1 MCHLP
6 RRGLG
11 VVAQGH
17 QDGAVAAPQQCQLAV
32 LDAALAEPWPAW
44 GHRDTAVLLCPTH
57 SGVVAGGT
65 QWTMQGTLGGCT
77 QPHYL
82 NHCTRGDLYTQKL
95 WALRSQP
102 QREAGIWLQDQAV
115 ACGEETSLLSKSS
128 ISIPAMGWIT
138 LPS

>member
-1 MCHLP
+1 MGQWQHPTSASWQCWTQLWQNLGQHGDTGTLQFSCAP
-6 RRGLG
+6 LTVEWWKGALSGQCRGKG
-11 VVAQGH
+11 
-17 QDGAVAAPQQCQLAV
+17 
-32 LDAALAEPWPAW
+32 
-44 GHRDTAVLLCPTH
+44 
-57 SGVVAGGT
+57 
-65 QWTMQGTLGGCT
+65 MLGGCT

-128 ISIPAMGWIT
+128 ISLPAMGWIT